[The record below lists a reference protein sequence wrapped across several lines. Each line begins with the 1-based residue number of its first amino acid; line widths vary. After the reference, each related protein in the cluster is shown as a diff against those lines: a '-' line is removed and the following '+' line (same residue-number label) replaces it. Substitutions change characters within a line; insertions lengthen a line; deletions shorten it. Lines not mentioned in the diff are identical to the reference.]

1 LNLGR
6 PRLPLWI
13 KLTLSGVLV
22 EVIMLFVLVTSNARL
37 AEQELTNKAYQ
48 RISSAVPLLNA
59 ALAGPLMQRDYGALR
74 EILEEARKGDSYAY
88 LVLLDQDENRIVSAG
103 LPANAP
109 LPPLDPEISTANGDR
124 VYDTEIAINLSG
136 TIYGSLRFGISTD
149 FLSEARKRVVR
160 QGSLI
165 GLAAVA
171 LTLLTLAIIGYLL
184 TRRLNRLT
192 LASHAIADENFD
204 SLLPKPGQDEVGQLV
219 IAFRQM
225 SEQLK
230 ARLSELKHSE
240 QRFFAIAHYTYD
252 MELWIEPAG
261 RTIWVNPSVERM
273 TGYTPDECLAL
284 PGFPLSLIAPEG
296 QGEAARRFR
305 QALGGES
312 GEGYQFQM
320 LRKDGARFWAAV
332 NWHPIFN
339 REGRFLGI
347 RASIRDISE
356 LKASEERALEYL
368 AGTEAERARLK
379 ALLSAMSLGILF
391 VGIDGRVIYHNPA
404 FNHIWRIPEDRDLI
418 GLDSAATFAASSCEL
433 ADAERYRDHIEHTLA
448 HREEADSH
456 EIVMHDGR
464 VVTQLSYAVRDREN
478 RFLGYLWIYEDVTSE
493 RQTAEQLLYLAERD
507 SLTGLYNRHRFQIE
521 LERMLAESGRHRAPS
536 ALLYFDLDEFKTI
549 NDHFGH
555 RAGDALL
562 IRVAGEVSGLTRR
575 NEMLFR
581 LGGDE
586 FAVLMPGADRA
597 QAEAL
602 AERIVRSIAQ
612 IPFRFEGQS
621 LHISSSLGIAFHP
634 EHGIDQDQLVACAD
648 AAMYQAKQ
656 AGKNAWRAYRAD
668 LDTTPEMVNRLSW
681 NERLARALEHDLFE
695 LHFQGV
701 YHTRDRRLGHLEA
714 LIRLRDEASGDLI
727 PPGLFIP
734 VAEKSNKILEIDRWV
749 LRQAVRLLAELP
761 HAPPIAVN
769 LSGRSFDD
777 PSLPNFINELLRKH
791 QTDPARL
798 LIEITETAAV
808 SDLTDAERFIEAL
821 KQTGCGVCLDDFGAG
836 FASFAYL
843 KHIRVDTIKL
853 DGMFIRNLPHDHD
866 NQVFVRGMVEVAR
879 GLGKT
884 TIAECVED
892 EATLKLLADLGVDK
906 AQGFHLDKPQARHP
920 AFARQSPNHPDP
932 GLAPA
937 GNTSNASGGT
947 P

>member
-1 LNLGR
+1 MSKQA
-6 PRLPLWI
+6 PRFPLWS
-13 KLTLSGVLV
+13 KLTVAGILV
-22 EVIMLFVLVTSNARL
+22 EAAMLFVLVASNAHL
-37 AEQELTNKAYQ
+37 MEQELTSKAYQ
-48 RISSAVPLLNA
+48 RISSTVPLLNA
-59 ALAGPLMQRDYGALR
+59 ALAGPLMQRDYGALQ
-74 EILEEARKGDSYAY
+74 EILEGARRGDSYAY
-88 LVLLDQDENRIVSAG
+88 LVLLDQDGHRVASAG
-103 LPANAP
+103 LPAEAP
-109 LPPLDPEISTANGDR
+109 LPAVDREISADSLDR

-136 TIYGSLRFGISTD
+136 TVYGHLKFGIPTD
-149 FLSEARKRVVR
+149 FLMQARERVVR
-160 QGSLI
+160 QGAWI
-165 GLAAVA
+165 GLTAIA
-171 LTLLTLAIIGYLL
+171 LTLVTLALIGYLL
-184 TRRLNRLT
+184 TRRLNKLT
-192 LASHAIADENFD
+192 LASHAIAEENFD
-204 SLLPKPGQDEVGQLV
+204 ALLPAPGQDEVGQLV
-219 IAFRQM
+219 DAFRQM
-225 SEQLK
+225 SNQLK
-230 ARLSELKHSE
+230 ARLSELKDSE

-252 MELWIEPAG
+252 LELWIEPGG

-273 TGYTPDECLAL
+273 TGYTPDECLQL

-296 QGEAARRFR
+296 QEEAARRFR
-305 QALGGES
+305 EALRGDS
-312 GEGYQFQM
+312 GEGYQFRM
-320 LRKDGARFWAAV
+320 LRKDGGRFWAAV
-332 NWHPIFN
+332 NWHPIYS

-356 LKASEERALEYL
+356 LKDSEERALEYM

-379 ALLSAMSLGILF
+379 ALLSAMNLGILF
-391 VGIDGRVIYHNPA
+391 VGEDGRVVYHNPA
-404 FNHIWRIPEDRDLI
+404 FSHIWRIPGHRDLI
-418 GLDSAATFAASSCEL
+418 GLDSNATFAVSTCEL
-433 ADAERYRDHIEHTLA
+433 ADMESYRAHLGHILA
-448 HREEADSH
+448 HREEADSF
-456 EIVMHDGR
+456 EILMKDGR
-464 VVTQLSYAVRDREN
+464 VVTQLSYAVLDREN

-507 SLTGLYNRHRFQIE
+507 SLTGLYNRHRFQVE

-536 ALLYFDLDEFKTI
+536 ALLYFDLDEFKAI

-562 IRVAGEVSGLTRR
+562 IRVAGEVSGMTRR

-586 FAVLMPGADRA
+586 FAVLMPGADRG

-621 LHISSSLGIAFHP
+621 LHISSSLGIVFHP
-634 EHGIDQDQLVACAD
+634 EHGADQDQLVACAD

-681 NERLARALEHDLFE
+681 NERLAHALEHDLFE
-695 LHFQGV
+695 LHYQGV
-701 YHTRDRRLGHLEA
+701 YHTRSRSLIHLEA
-714 LIRLRDEASGDLI
+714 LIRLRDKNSGDLI

-734 VAEKSNKILEIDRWV
+734 VAEKSNKIVEIDRWA
-749 LRQAVRLLAELP
+749 LRQAVRLLAERP

-777 PSLPNFINELLRKH
+777 PGMPGYIYDLLREH
-791 QTDPARL
+791 GADPARL

-808 SDLTDAERFIEAL
+808 SDLADAERFIEAL

-853 DGMFIRNLPHDHD
+853 DGMFIRNLPQDHD

-879 GLGKT
+879 GLGKST
-884 TIAECVED
+884 VAECVED

-906 AQGFHLDKPQARHP
+906 AQGYHLDRPQADHP
-920 AFARQSPNHPDP
+920 ALSSPEPDRR
-932 GLAPA
+932 
-937 GNTSNASGGT
+937 
-947 P
+947 